1 MLDYIIVRESPESY
15 ITQSREI
22 PESMDPHIQYGAQKS
37 ALQRKMK
44 KEYHVELKDLRLLS
58 TVYIVRIAGKNF
70 LSKMTDEQK
79 SLLERM
85 ELKLEVE

>member
-1 MLDYIIVRESPESY
+1 MVPRNLRS
-15 ITQSREI
+15 
-22 PESMDPHIQYGAQKS
+22 
-37 ALQRKMK
+37 
-44 KEYHVELKDLRLLS
+44 KENHVELKDLRLLS
-58 TVYIVRIAGKNF
+58 TVYLVRIAGKNF